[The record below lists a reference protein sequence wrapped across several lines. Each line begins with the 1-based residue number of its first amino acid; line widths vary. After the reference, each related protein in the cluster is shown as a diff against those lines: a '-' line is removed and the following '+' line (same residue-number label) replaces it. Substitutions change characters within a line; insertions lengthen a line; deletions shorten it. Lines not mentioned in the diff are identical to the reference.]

1 MSKRKSSKNYSKNA
15 GQKPDWQ
22 PIRATR
28 MWRVDQ
34 VFLSHSGT
42 RIKVVMSLVNDRS
55 GLRNETIIAPT
66 SDPKEAVRLAARFL
80 GGKGDVSRQFG
91 LRIRWARQQAQSEQD
106 GLVRDHEL
114 EGIFLEG
121 LEESIEAIR
130 DQMR

>member
-1 MSKRKSSKNYSKNA
+1 
-15 GQKPDWQ
+15 
-22 PIRATR
+22 

-66 SDPKEAVRLAARFL
+66 ADPKEAVRLAARFL

-106 GLVRDHEL
+106 GLVRDLEL

-121 LEESIEAIR
+121 LEESLEAIR